1 MHCLAAGGTSS
12 AFGSISPTL
21 TFFPFQVGEW
31 RRGFVGLTCLAGVG
45 GLLFVIPVLGDL
57 LVIVLLSKFLAVVQA
72 CGGLDFLAPIV
83 LAR

>member
-1 MHCLAAGGTSS
+1 MVSSTLLAW
-12 AFGSISPTL
+12 
-21 TFFPFQVGEW
+21 Q
-31 RRGFVGLTCLAGVG
+31 GVG

-57 LVIVLLSKFLAVVQA
+57 LVIVQISKFLAVVQA